1 MALLT
6 RVDPIL
12 VSPPA
17 ENRIRSGVA
26 TEAIS
31 KGQLVAKTA
40 AGYSKLAAAAVH
52 ASGIALKDYY
62 AGQTGCD
69 FGITGEMDGFGANG
83 NTVGAFL
90 YPSASVAGG
99 MDTAVPTGAAP
110 QIQLIEDGRIS
121 FNFV

>member
-6 RVDPIL
+6 RSNPIL
-12 VSPPA
+12 VSPPG
-17 ENRIRSGVA
+17 ENRIRVGVA

-40 AGYSKLAAAAVH
+40 SGYSVLAAGQPY

-62 AGQTGCD
+62 AGQKGCD
-69 FGITGEMDGFGANG
+69 FGITGEMDGFAANG

-99 MDTAVPTGAAP
+99 IDSVPSEIDTDVAAAP
-110 QIQLIEDGRIS
+110 QIQLIESGR
-121 FNFV
+121 